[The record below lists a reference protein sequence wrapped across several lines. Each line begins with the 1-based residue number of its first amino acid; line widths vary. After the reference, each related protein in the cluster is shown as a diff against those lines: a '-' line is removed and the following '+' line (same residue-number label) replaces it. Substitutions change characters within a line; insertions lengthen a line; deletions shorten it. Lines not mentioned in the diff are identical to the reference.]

1 MIKVKII
8 VIVKATERGFFESV
22 SLVIGEN
29 TRRRRRN
36 RRGQKE
42 RKKAIVVYLIK

>member
-22 SLVIGEN
+22 SLVIGAN
-29 TRRRRRN
+29 TRMYERRRE
-36 RRGQKE
+36 KVHS
-42 RKKAIVVYLIK
+42 IVYLIK